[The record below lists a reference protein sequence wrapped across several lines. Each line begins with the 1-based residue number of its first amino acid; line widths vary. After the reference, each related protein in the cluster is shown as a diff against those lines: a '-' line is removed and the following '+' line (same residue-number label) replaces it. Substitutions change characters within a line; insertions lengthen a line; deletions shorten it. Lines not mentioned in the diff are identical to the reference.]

1 MAVPTPSGLWSL
13 NVDRL
18 RSLVAGTDAFQ
29 AWTSTADAATAKGY
43 IHAYTINFEDNSQTT
58 YAAIGHPI
66 VEFGGR
72 SGPGLGIASYVDEL
86 SIDIPIAFFAVVAEQ
101 DEERAVTF
109 DNSMHDILSDMLATE
124 SAFEI
129 TAVAQI
135 PEEEL
140 PHQWRPATLPTYVRA
155 FVLNNSRKTE

>member
-1 MAVPTPSGLWSL
+1 MPIPAPSGLWSL

-18 RSLVAGTDAFQ
+18 RTLVAGTDAFQ
-29 AWTSTADAATAKGY
+29 TWTGTGSAPTAKAY
-43 IHAYTINFEDNSQTT
+43 IHAYTINFDDNLQTT

-109 DNSMHDILSDMLATE
+109 DNSMHDILSDMLSTE

-129 TAVAQI
+129 TGVAQI
-135 PEEEL
+135 TEEEL
-140 PHQWRPATLPTYVRA
+140 PHQWRPAARSTYVRA
-155 FVLNNSRKTE
+155 FVLNNSRKSE